1 MLNEIKLDLGANFKT
16 GDDTILQKYID
27 DLTVIALQTSNRLVG
42 DDKLNYYI
50 KEAVKS
56 AYLKRGDEGKTGS
69 SEGSLSS
76 SYLDLVEKLRHDI
89 IKNGLR
95 LIK

>member
-1 MLNEIKLDLGANFKT
+1 MLNEIKSDLGANFKT

-27 DLTVIALQTSNRLVG
+27 DLTVVALQVSNRILG
-42 DDKLNYYI
+42 DDNLDYYI

-56 AYLKRGDEGKTGS
+56 AYLRRGDEGKTGS

-76 SYLDLVEKLRHDI
+76 SYKDVEDKLRTDI

-95 LIK
+95 LVR

>member
-1 MLNEIKLDLGANFKT
+1 MLNEIKTDLGANYHET
-16 GDDTILQKYID
+16 TDTLLQQIID
-27 DLTVIALQTSNRLVG
+27 DLTVVALQVSNCDVSNTSI
-42 DDKLNYYI
+42 DYQI

-56 AYLKRGDEGKTGS
+56 AYLRRGDESKTGS

-76 SYLDLVEKLRHDI
+76 SYIDIQDKLRNDI

-95 LIK
+95 LVR

>member
-1 MLNEIKLDLGANFKT
+1 MLSEIKTDLGANFKT
-16 GDDTILQKYID
+16 GEDTILQKYID
-27 DLTVIALQTSNRLVG
+27 DLTVVALQVSNRLTG
-42 DDKLNYYI
+42 DDNLDYYI

-56 AYLKRGDEGKTGS
+56 AYLRRGDEGKTGS

-76 SYLDLVEKLRHDI
+76 SYKDIEDKLRVDI

-95 LIK
+95 LVK

>member
-1 MLNEIKLDLGANFKT
+1 MLNEIKTDLGANFKT
-16 GDDTILQKYID
+16 GDDTLLQKYID
-27 DLTVIALQTSNRLVG
+27 DLTIVALQTSNRSSG
-42 DDKLNYYI
+42 DTNLNYYI

-56 AYLKRGDEGKTGS
+56 AYLRRGDEGVSGS

-76 SYLDLVEKLRHDI
+76 SYKDIVENLRNDI

-95 LIK
+95 LVR

>member
-1 MLNEIKLDLGANFKT
+1 MLNEIKTDLGANFKT
-16 GDDTILQKYID
+16 GEDTILQKYID
-27 DLTVIALQTSNRLVG
+27 DLTIVALQVSNRLSG
-42 DDKLNYYI
+42 DNTLNHYI

-56 AYLKRGDEGKTGS
+56 AYLRRGDEGTTGS

-76 SYLDLVEKLRHDI
+76 SYKDIEEKLRQDI

>member
-1 MLNEIKLDLGANFKT
+1 MLNEIKTDLGANFKT

-27 DLTVIALQTSNRLVG
+27 DLTVIALQVSNRLIG
-42 DDKLNYYI
+42 DDNLDYYI

-56 AYLKRGDEGKTGS
+56 AYLRRGDEGTTGS

-76 SYLDLVEKLRHDI
+76 SYKDIEDKLRQDI